1 MWREEREGGGQPAAA
16 TDVGGGES
24 LRGVRLAAATDVGEG
39 EREGG
44 SARCFDGCGGRLIYA
59 CAHNLK
65 TETARTEAQSCPH
78 HSPVRAPSASPA
90 LASQHCSTVR
100 APSASQHRSPV
111 RAPSASQHRST
122 TSKAG
127 TGAQDAVAGVG
138 PEQSDLADTDSGLD
152 APLVTKR
159 VSGDQKG
166 KARIGEAGSA
176 KGRQG
181 TGRGRESESPESGS
195 DLDKANKGGSGDQI
209 GKRKDSTGEAGPA
222 KRRQGPGRG
231 RGRGG
236 VGSSDVSG
244 DGQGPGLK
252 RGCEENVQLSSR
264 TEAKKKAA
272 GRGGAAKC
280 DGESVDAGK
289 GAARQG
295 PVGQGRRQ
303 VRSDA
308 DSTELRGPPRV
319 GSRRGRG

>member
-1 MWREEREGGGQPAAA
+1 MPSRKPLRELMLERQGKALF
-16 TDVGGGES
+16 DV
-24 LRGVRLAAATDVGEG
+24 DVED
-39 EREGG
+39 
-44 SARCFDGCGGRLIYA
+44 S
-59 CAHNLK
+59 
-65 TETARTEAQSCPH
+65 
-78 HSPVRAPSASPA
+78 
-90 LASQHCSTVR
+90 
-100 APSASQHRSPV
+100 
-111 RAPSASQHRST
+111 

-138 PEQSDLADTDSGLD
+138 PEQSDLADSDGLD
-152 APLVTKR
+152 APLATKR
-159 VSGDQKG
+159 VNGDQKG

-181 TGRGRESESPESGS
+181 TGRGRESESSDSGS
-195 DLDKANKGGSGDQI
+195 CDLDKPLVNKGGSGDQK

-222 KRRQGPGRG
+222 KRRPGPGRG

-236 VGSSDVSG
+236 VGSGDVSG

>member
-1 MWREEREGGGQPAAA
+1 MADDPIYIGDYFSEAAA
-16 TDVGGGES
+16 RAGSSDGGDSSDTSSES
-24 LRGVRLAAATDVGEG
+24 DSD
-39 EREGG
+39 
-44 SARCFDGCGGRLIYA
+44 SARIRMPSRKPLRELMLERQGKALFDVDV
-59 CAHNLK
+59 
-65 TETARTEAQSCPH
+65 EDS
-78 HSPVRAPSASPA
+78 
-90 LASQHCSTVR
+90 
-100 APSASQHRSPV
+100 
-111 RAPSASQHRST
+111 

-138 PEQSDLADTDSGLD
+138 PEQSDLADSDGLD
-152 APLVTKR
+152 APLATKR
-159 VSGDQKG
+159 VNGDQKG

-222 KRRQGPGRG
+222 KRRPGPGRG

-236 VGSSDVSG
+236 VGSGDVSG

-308 DSTELRGPPRV
+308 DRTELRGPSRV
-319 GSRRGRG
+319 GSRHGRG